1 MRRRRQGGWQ
11 IIWRYLLMPGA
22 FLLGVLAHAEKPIYL
37 IKGSIGTKDHFQFKP
52 EHHLPTAGLV
62 SDLPSESF
70 SII

>member
-1 MRRRRQGGWQ
+1 
-11 IIWRYLLMPGA
+11 MPGA

-37 IKGSIGTKDHFQFKP
+37 IKGSIGTKDRFQFKP